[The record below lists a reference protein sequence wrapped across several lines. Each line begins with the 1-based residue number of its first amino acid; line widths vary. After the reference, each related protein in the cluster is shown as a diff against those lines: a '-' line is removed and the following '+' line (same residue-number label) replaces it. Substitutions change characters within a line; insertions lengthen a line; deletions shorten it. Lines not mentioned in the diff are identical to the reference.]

1 MERTSYATALW
12 KSLESIIFQFFIF
25 ENKKK
30 NKKLN
35 VEGEQ
40 NRFFSFFY
48 EGVLKLY
55 FNVKVVTI
63 SFSRVANFGN

>member
-12 KSLESIIFQFFIF
+12 KSLESIFFSFYIR
-25 ENKKK
+25 KQKK